1 MTTGLACMERGGSRL
16 AGSPGRLIINADD
29 WGRNRETT
37 DRIFD
42 CWCKRRI
49 SSTSAMM
56 FMSDSERAAAMALE
70 HGVDAGLHLN
80 LSEAFTDGK
89 AGAVLQKHHSRITH
103 FLRNNRFS
111 QMIYNPFLAS
121 SFEYV
126 VEAQLEE
133 YRRLFSRTPD
143 RVDGHHHLHLSANVV
158 FGKLLPEG
166 IAVRRNF
173 HFDKGEKSAWN
184 RAYRGFID
192 SVLAKRHRMA
202 DVLFNIKPFEPAG
215 RLQRI
220 LNIAR
225 NLVVELETHP
235 ADPAEYDL
243 LCGEKLL
250 AMLGEVRIAD
260 RFELP
265 AKS

>member
-1 MTTGLACMERGGSRL
+1 
-16 AGSPGRLIINADD
+16 
-29 WGRNRETT
+29 
-37 DRIFD
+37 
-42 CWCKRRI
+42 
-49 SSTSAMM
+49 MM
-56 FMSDSERAAAMALE
+56 FMADSERAAAMALE

-80 LSEAFTDGK
+80 LSEAFTGGN
-89 AGAVLQKHHSRITH
+89 AGADLQKHHSRIMH
-103 FLRNNRFS
+103 FLRNNRFA

-133 YRRLFSRTPD
+133 YRRLFGKTPA
-143 RVDGHHHLHLSANVV
+143 RIDGHHHLHLAANVV
-158 FGKLLPEG
+158 FGRLLPEG
-166 IAVRRNF
+166 IVVRRNF

-192 SVLAKRHRMA
+192 SVMAKRHRMA
-202 DVLFNIKPFEPAG
+202 DILFNIKPFEPGG

-220 LNIAR
+220 LSISQ

-235 ADPAEYDL
+235 ADPAEYEL
-243 LCGEKLL
+243 LCSEKLL
-250 AMLGEVRIAD
+250 TMLGDVRIAEGFD
-260 RFELP
+260 LP